1 MSPGEK
7 KSIKAAAE
15 TMAEHNHGPALGPAL
30 IDALV
35 LAGASL
41 ALLSRFGAGDA
52 GSILAYRDGDGLSTR
67 EIEGPEEGEGVS
79 SELLAGREPVRLD
92 QPESA
97 ATDGI
102 VGVMERPA
110 EQIMAVPLGTEGA
123 QPAVLYLGFDG
134 PVELNEEYRRFIK
147 ALASQTARAV
157 YYESLTADLAQ
168 QVEQSGRL
176 LEVARLGVSRMGLD
190 QMLNRLVETAARLT
204 GADRASIWL
213 LSRDGENLLPSAM
226 YGVDEEFLEEWKSGV
241 QPLNEQN
248 LSREAIAS
256 GKPVVVLDAEND
268 PRTDKMAVEY
278 FGDKSLLIVPLSVGD
293 RPFGTLYLNSV
304 TQHHYYTEKD
314 IQIALSISGEAAS
327 AIEYARIHRE
337 SEERGQRLRTSF
349 RRLGDVLAT
358 GESLDQ
364 TLQLVVK
371 IMVDVVQARGVAI
384 ALLNEVGDRLE
395 IRASSGMPRMASS
408 DEGEPVVPNGDDAD
422 SSASQLA
429 GRLGAFVQSA
439 FDEDPRMAGGEPT
452 RLISLPLVVDERTLG
467 AITINADG
475 ADGFHEEETELIEGL
490 VRGSAAAVRRMQ
502 LRDEVEER
510 LHHFSSLYDLSTA
523 ISSFGDFEST
533 LRHLVNQIAAV
544 LGVERCAILMMDER
558 REGLVVHPYT
568 HGFDGEDAGEL
579 LTELAKGPAV
589 NAALRSGE
597 PFACNDCA
605 NDPDLPAEVI
615 ELLARIG
622 DRNLLLVPM
631 RAGNTAVGVIRAS
644 NKIDGGFGE
653 GDMDLMSIFA
663 SQAAVIVQNTRLY
676 ENAINDAQQLEAL
689 IGGASDGIVIVGDR
703 GAIVRFNRAMRAM
716 TGLLTETLI
725 GMDCD
730 EVLPSVMQRADDPE
744 GKGALLLKRVLE
756 TGRHIPFSESVL
768 ENADGERVDLAVS
781 YSYIGGADGSAPM
794 AAAIVRDVSAVREV
808 ERMKSDFV
816 SMVSHELRTPLALI
830 KGYVAT
836 LLRAELSLDE
846 DTVRRFQQGINE
858 ASDRLGLIVSNL
870 LSTSRIESGLM
881 RPNMQVIDL
890 MPLVDRVVGDLQ
902 VSAQRRLEIARNGT
916 DFWVDGDAEQIALV
930 LGNLVSNAVKY
941 GRSDIDLQLIV
952 ALKASRREV
961 SIVVTDNG
969 PGIPVSQ
976 REQVFEK
983 FFRAEQAGNGQG
995 SGLGLYICRSIVEA
1009 HGGRIWI
1016 GARYKKGMR
1025 IGFAFPRVPAPD
1037 GSTKKELPE
1046 RQEVRT

>member
-1 MSPGEK
+1 MSPGDK
-7 KSIKAAAE
+7 TSIEAAAE
-15 TMAEHNHGPALGPAL
+15 TMAEHTPGPALGPAL
-30 IDALV
+30 IDAAV
-35 LAGASL
+35 LAGASV
-41 ALLSRFGAGDA
+41 ALLSRFGAGDT
-52 GSILAYRDGDGLSTR
+52 GSILAYPDGDGLIAR
-67 EIEGPEEGEGVS
+67 EVESPVEGERVS
-79 SELLAGREPVRLD
+79 SELLAAHKPVRLD
-92 QPESA
+92 QLESA
-97 ATDGI
+97 AEGGI
-102 VGVMERPA
+102 AATLERPA

-134 PVELNEEYRRFIK
+134 AVQVDEDYTRFIM
-147 ALASQTARAV
+147 ALASQTARSV
-157 YYESLTADLAQ
+157 FYQSLISDLAG

-176 LEVARLGVSRMGLD
+176 LEVARLGVSGMELE

-226 YGVDEEFLEEWKSGV
+226 YGVDEEFLEQWKAGV
-241 QPLNEQN
+241 QSLNEQN
-248 LSREAIAS
+248 LSREAIAER
-256 GKPVVVLDAEND
+256 KPVVVLDAEND
-268 PRTDKMAVEY
+268 PRTDKTAVEY
-278 FGDKSLLIVPLSVGD
+278 FGDKSLLIVPLSAGD

-304 TQHHYYTEKD
+304 TEHHYYTEKD

-337 SEERGQRLRTSF
+337 SEVRGERLRTSF

-371 IMVDVVQARGVAI
+371 IMVDVVRARGVTI
-384 ALLNEVGDRLE
+384 ALLDEDGNRLA
-395 IRASSGMPRMASS
+395 IRASSGMPPAASGAA
-408 DEGEPVVPNGDDAD
+408 DEAMVPSGEDGDG
-422 SSASQLA
+422 SASKLA
-429 GRLGAFVQSA
+429 ERLGAFVQRA
-439 FDEDPRMAGGEPT
+439 FDQNPEIEGDEPPK
-452 RLISLPLVVDERTLG
+452 LLSLPLVVDERTLG

-475 ADGFHEEETELIEGL
+475 RDGLDEEERELLEGL

-502 LRDEVEER
+502 LRDEVQKR
-510 LHHFSSLYDLSTA
+510 LHHFRSLYDLSTA
-523 ISSFGDFEST
+523 VSSFGDFEST

-544 LGVERCAILMMDER
+544 LGVERCAMLMMDER
-558 REGLVVHPYT
+558 NEGLVVHPYA
-568 HGFDGEDAGEL
+568 HGFAGEDAVKL
-579 LTELAKGPAV
+579 LRELANGPPVDAT
-589 NAALRSGE
+589 LRSGE
-597 PFACNDCA
+597 PFGCNDCA
-605 NDPDLPAEVI
+605 ADPDLPAAVI
-615 ELLARIG
+615 ELLAKIG

-653 GDMDLMSIFA
+653 GDIDLMSIFA

-689 IGGASDGIVIVGDR
+689 INGASDGIVIVDDR
-703 GAIVRFNRAMRAM
+703 GEIVRFNRAMREM

-730 EVLPSVMQRADDPE
+730 EVLPSGMQRADDPHGE
-744 GKGALLLKRVLE
+744 GALLLKEVLR
-756 TGRHIPFSESVL
+756 TGRHIPFSESAV
-768 ENADGERVDLAVS
+768 ENTDGERVDLAVS

-794 AAAIVRDVSAVREV
+794 AAAIVRDVSDIREV

-846 DTVRRFQQGINE
+846 DTVRRFQQGIND

-881 RPNMQVIDL
+881 RPNLQVIEL
-890 MPLVDRVVGDLQ
+890 KPLVERVVGDLQ
-902 VSAQRRLEIARNGT
+902 VSAQGRLEVICEGT

-941 GRSDIDLQLIV
+941 GRSEIDLKLIV
-952 ALKASRREV
+952 ALRASRREV

-969 PGIPVSQ
+969 PGIPHSQ
-976 REQVFEK
+976 REQVFQK

-1016 GARYKKGMR
+1016 DARYKKGAR
-1025 IGFAFPRVPAPD
+1025 IGFAFRRVAAPD
-1037 GSTKKELPE
+1037 GAPE
-1046 RQEVRT
+1046 KATAARQEARS